1 MAANILDTIDR
12 QQLGTSLKQAREQRG
27 MTQADAAQVLE
38 VSRTTLVA
46 IENGTRR
53 LKPAELIK
61 LARTYGRSVG
71 DFVRPRPVVEPLEVQ
86 FRAVYRR
93 TQEEQAAIEPV
104 VLRLQQLCEN
114 YLELEQLMGSPL
126 PQNYPAEYD
135 IEEMPI
141 EPLAEA
147 IATQERQRLGL
158 GDHPIQQL
166 RDTLEAN
173 VGLRIFYLPM
183 PAKFSEIYSYNPEL
197 GGCLGINSNHPEE
210 RRRWS
215 LAHGYLH
222 FLAHR
227 YKAVVDFDDQYQRMP
242 DSEKLAEAFA
252 KYFLMPTS
260 SLLKQFRD
268 RSGSNKGKFTQI
280 DLFTLAHY
288 YGVSVQALA
297 FRLEEMKCIPT
308 GTLDLLHSRGLKVR
322 SVQQQLNLQDIP
334 QRSDMTP
341 IHYQHLAIEALDQGL
356 ITEGQFAQ
364 FLGVNRLEAR
374 HIAEQLREYSSGI
387 LEEDRVNLREVAD
400 VGQE

>member
-12 QQLGTSLKQAREQRG
+12 QQLGKSLKQAREQRG
-27 MTQADAAQVLE
+27 MTQADAAQELE

-53 LKPAELIK
+53 LKPAELIT
-61 LARTYGRSVG
+61 LARTYGRSVS

-86 FRAVYRR
+86 FRALYRR

-135 IEEMPI
+135 VEEMPI

-183 PAKFSEIYSYNPEL
+183 PPKFSEIYSYNPEL

-308 GTLDLLHSRGLKVR
+308 GTWDNLHSRGLKVR

-334 QRSDMTP
+334 QLSDMTP
-341 IHYQHLAIEALDQGL
+341 VHYQHLAIEALDRAL
-356 ITEGQFAQ
+356 ITEGQFAK

-374 HIAEQLREYSSGI
+374 YIAEQLREYSSGI
-387 LEEDRVNLREVAD
+387 LDEDRVNLREVAD
-400 VGQE
+400 VEHQ

>member
-1 MAANILDTIDR
+1 MATNILDTIDR
-12 QQLGTSLKQAREQRG
+12 QQLGKSLKQAREQRG
-27 MTQADAAQVLE
+27 MTQADAAQELE
-38 VSRTTLVA
+38 VSCTTLVA

-53 LKPAELIK
+53 LKPAELIT
-61 LARTYGRSVG
+61 LARTYGRSVS

-86 FRAVYRR
+86 FRALYRR

-104 VLRLQQLCEN
+104 VLHLQQLCEN

-135 IEEMPI
+135 VEEMPI

-183 PAKFSEIYSYNPEL
+183 PPKFSEIYSYNPEL

-227 YKAVVDFDDQYQRMP
+227 YKAVVDFDNQYQRMP

-268 RSGSNKGKFTQI
+268 RTRSNQGKFTPT

-308 GTLDLLHSRGLKVR
+308 GTWDNLNSRGLKVR

-341 IHYQHLAIEALDQGL
+341 VRYQHLAIEALDRAL
-356 ITEGQFAQ
+356 ITEGQFAK

-374 HIAEQLREYSSGI
+374 YIAERLREYSSGI
-387 LEEDRVNLREVAD
+387 LDEDRVNLREVAD
-400 VGQE
+400 VEHQ